1 MEDLEKKH
9 YIWLKEKYDFLVK
22 IIMGSD
28 YYTNSIHVFDADI
41 EAFNDMERK
50 VHTLKYDLKMW
61 RRIAI
66 VMTII
71 SVILVIFK

>member
-9 YIWLKEKYDFLVK
+9 YIWLKEKYEFLVTT
-22 IIMGSD
+22 ILGSN

-41 EAFNDMERK
+41 ESFNDMK
-50 VHTLKYDLKMW
+50 KKIDTVKYDLKMW

-71 SVILVIFK
+71 SVMLVIFK

>member
-9 YIWLKEKYDFLVK
+9 YIWLKEKYDFLVEV
-22 IIMGSD
+22 ILGSD
-28 YYTNSIHVFDADI
+28 YYTNSIHVFDADV
-41 EAFNDMERK
+41 ESFNDMK
-50 VHTLKYDLKMW
+50 KKIDTVKYDLKMW

-71 SVILVIFK
+71 SVMLVIFK

>member
-28 YYTNSIHVFDADI
+28 YYTNSIHVFNADI
-41 EAFNDMERK
+41 EAFNHMERK
-50 VHTLKYDLKMW
+50 LDTLKYDLKMW
-61 RRIAI
+61 RRISI